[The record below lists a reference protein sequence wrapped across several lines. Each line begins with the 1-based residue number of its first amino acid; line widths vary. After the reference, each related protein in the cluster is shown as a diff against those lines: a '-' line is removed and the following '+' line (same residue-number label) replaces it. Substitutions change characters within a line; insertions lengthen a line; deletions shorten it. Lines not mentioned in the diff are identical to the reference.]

1 MPGAN
6 NEAIPLALGC
16 RREDGLPIRNA
27 RGITPCDAVP
37 RANGRQTSSPYGGRR
52 FPRTGTLDRCAASCG
67 DWEERGTPCHHTHS
81 KMMSAIG
88 LHCAADLAR
97 RAGIDHGLA
106 EPLRHAAAQ
115 AAAFVEASCVAP
127 GSDAYARAARSDEY
141 DASVLM
147 PLAMG
152 YERWSAPGRVDS
164 TIDAIRERLGDG
176 GNLLY
181 RYRHDDGLP
190 GGEGVF
196 TPCSFWLASALARA
210 GRVDEAAV
218 VLDELT
224 ALANDVGL
232 YSEELGSDGAF
243 LGNLPQ
249 AITHA
254 SLISA
259 AAEISNACAAHAKR
273 SAGAPRGHKNR

>member
-1 MPGAN
+1 MRFAN
-6 NEAIPLALGC
+6 DWATA
-16 RREDGLPIRNA
+16 
-27 RGITPCDAVP
+27 
-37 RANGRQTSSPYGGRR
+37 
-52 FPRTGTLDRCAASCG
+52 GT
-67 DWEERGTPCHHTHS
+67 
-81 KMMSAIG
+81 
-88 LHCAADLAR
+88 
-97 RAGIDHGLA
+97 
-106 EPLRHAAAQ
+106 
-115 AAAFVEASCVAP
+115 
-127 GSDAYARAARSDEY
+127 
-141 DASVLM
+141 
-147 PLAMG
+147 
-152 YERWSAPGRVDS
+152 
-164 TIDAIRERLGDG
+164 
-176 GNLLY
+176 LLY